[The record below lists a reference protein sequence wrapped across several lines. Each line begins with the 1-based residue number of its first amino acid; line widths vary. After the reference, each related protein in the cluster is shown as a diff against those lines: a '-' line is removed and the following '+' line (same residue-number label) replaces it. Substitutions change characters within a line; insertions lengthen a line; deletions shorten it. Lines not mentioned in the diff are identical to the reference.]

1 MTAIEK
7 EVVYENISGNV
18 GAITYVIKESNER
31 TEEGRSYK
39 CNMSEMRTIPEMTT
53 TSKFERVTV
62 ACKCGYIFD
71 SEINF

>member
-39 CNMSEMRTIPEMTT
+39 CNMSEMRDY
-53 TSKFERVTV
+53 SR
-62 ACKCGYIFD
+62 D
-71 SEINF
+71 DDDLEI